1 MKVAII
7 LNCISRKKK
16 KFYNEIFPA
25 LSRHFNIDVFETAGA
40 GEAESLAAA
49 AVANKFSFIL
59 SAGGDGTLHQVVNG
73 VLKNVSEADLP
84 SIGLIPLGSGNDFA
98 RAGSISPEPDQ
109 IIQLLK
115 SAQPKPTD
123 VGQITCLDKGGG
135 AIIRYFMNAC
145 SIGMGPEVVKRMGK
159 RSPLWGP
166 DLSYFISIISTF
178 ISHRPQPLY
187 VKMPQYEWKGNA
199 RVFAIANGQSFG
211 NSIYLAPEARL
222 DDGVF
227 NSFIVGEVPLWKF
240 LLYLQKIK
248 GKQKINDSM
257 VHYYSTSSAELSADE
272 SSALEADGEFVGF
285 LPASIKV
292 LPKKIRF
299 LR

>member
-7 LNCISRKKK
+7 INGISRKKK

-25 LSRHFNIDVFETAGA
+25 LSRHFNIDIFETTCA

-59 SAGGDGTLHQVVNG
+59 SAGGDGTLHQVING
-73 VLKNVSEADLP
+73 ALKNVSGDHLP

-98 RAGSISPEPDQ
+98 RACSISPEPDQ
-109 IIQLLK
+109 IIRLLK

-123 VGQITCLDKGGG
+123 VGQITCLGKEGE
-135 AIIRYFMNAC
+135 AITRHFINAC

-166 DLSYFISIISTF
+166 DLSYLISIISTF
-178 ISHRPQPLY
+178 ISHHPQLVS
-187 VKMPQYEWKGNA
+187 VKMAQHEWKGNA
-199 RVFAIANGQSFG
+199 RVVAIANGPSFG
-211 NSIYLAPEARL
+211 NSIYIAPEALL
-222 DDGVF
+222 DEGVF

-240 LLYLQKIK
+240 LLYLQTIK
-248 GKQKINDSM
+248 GKKKINDRL
-257 VHYYSTSSAELSADE
+257 VHYHSTSGAELSANE
-272 SSALEADGEFVGF
+272 SCALEAEGELVGF
-285 LPASIKV
+285 LPASIKI
-292 LPKKIRF
+292 LPKKINF